1 MKKFKSKRTVGGI
14 EFNLEISM
22 LTNGATTITTICKY
36 NFVAQGNKHESG
48 FQISG
53 VNYEGIE
60 SLKIHLSKVENKIKS
75 ISESLNEWKTVSE
88 FLELEGF
95 EILE

>member
-22 LTNGATTITTICKY
+22 HTNGATTITTICKY
-36 NFVAQGNKHESG
+36 TYGEENKHESG
-48 FQISG
+48 FQMSG
-53 VNYEGIE
+53 LNYEGLD
-60 SLKIHLSKVENKIKS
+60 SLKVHLSKVENKIKS

-95 EILE
+95 EISK